1 MSTNQGQVP
10 SSAVH
15 VTPRGRHVTVQPAG
29 APEALSGAVAVT
41 ASGYTYIS
49 NAGMSA
55 GGSVRLPTD
64 GVEDGQ
70 IKKVV
75 QTSGTVALVIT
86 AVSGA
91 QLAQETYSGSTG
103 TFSAATQVSLAAV
116 AGNFAVFKYR
126 GNTWFLIES
135 SGATVS

>member
-49 NAGMSA
+49 NAGMTS

-70 IKKVV
+70 IKKI
-75 QTSGTVALVIT
+75 VASAAVAFNIT

-103 TFSAATQVSLAAV
+103 TLAVGSQVAIGGAV
-116 AGNFAVFKYR
+116 GNYAVFKYR
-126 GNTWFLIES
+126 GNTWFFIE
-135 SGATVS
+135 GLNATFT